1 MRAHDDGWRKA
12 IPKVNIAG
20 RETCGKLELPD
31 VAAVEAGLAVQS
43 WQKVRE
49 QTARANAYGC
59 MVYRMESD
67 TITADLTGLQA
78 GTLYVS
84 MKCNTLVHRCHV
96 GAED

>member
-49 QTARANAYGC
+49 QTARANASE
-59 MVYRMESD
+59 RMACRIESD
-67 TITADLTGLQA
+67 TITVRARG
-78 GTLYVS
+78 
-84 MKCNTLVHRCHV
+84 
-96 GAED
+96 